1 MVIADKRANQSAP
14 REIPVKAHD
23 RSTSLGTFLAKLLL
37 VRNCNLSMELHDLP
51 TSSDRLLRNIFRSM
65 GGWVAGWIPL
75 QNRAVAV
82 LSV

>member
-37 VRNCNLSMELHDLP
+37 VRNCNLSKELHDLP
-51 TSSDRLLRNIFRSM
+51 NFI
-65 GGWVAGWIPL
+65 
-75 QNRAVAV
+75 
-82 LSV
+82 

>member
-1 MVIADKRANQSAP
+1 MI
-14 REIPVKAHD
+14 
-23 RSTSLGTFLAKLLL
+23 ST
-37 VRNCNLSMELHDLP
+37 

-65 GGWVAGWIPL
+65 GDRVAGWIPL